1 MKPMIEESATVTRT
15 EGQWAW
21 LQTERNSSC
30 GKCSARSGC
39 GVSLLNKF
47 SQPRQQQVKAL
58 NRANAASGD
67 RVIIGI
73 DEHALVKGSAMVYLS
88 PLLGLFGGAAL
99 GEILAPWNSLLAT
112 EPTSILLGLIG
123 LAAGLYH
130 LWHYSRRSNTD
141 PRYQP
146 IVLRAQAM
154 PTLPVKF
161 PQAAQKTA
169 RT

>member
-1 MKPMIEESATVTRT
+1 MIEESATVTRT

-39 GVSLLNKF
+39 GVSLLNNLG
-47 SQPRQQQVKAL
+47 QPRQQPIKAL
-58 NRANAASGD
+58 NRAHAASGD
-67 RVIIGI
+67 QVIVGI
-73 DEHALVKGSAMVYLS
+73 DEQALVRGSAMVYLS

-99 GEILAPWNSLLAT
+99 GEALAPWNGLISANA
-112 EPTSILLGLIG
+112 TSILLGIGG

-130 LWHYSRRSNTD
+130 LWHYSQRSRND

-146 IVLRAQAM
+146 IVLRTQPVQALPIELQP
-154 PTLPVKF
+154 PT
-161 PQAAQKTA
+161 
-169 RT
+169 RTPTKA